1 MMKILPYIMPRL
13 TTILILFFSSYQV
26 MAQEQDKAAIPFR
39 AEIGVQ
45 ANALFGRLLTD
56 GENGLVQNPYLL
68 TGKVYWGN
76 IGLRVGLGGDHRKEI
91 QRVDGFAN
99 TKTIL
104 TQRLDIRLG
113 AERSFSLGDRW
124 QGSLGV
130 DAIAN
135 WTQDK
140 TINDSGFD
148 VITDTKDIQF
158 IGGGPVFGLKYQVT
172 KRLSFGTEGYVYYTV
187 GNITDGQFFKNF
199 PVGEDKTK
207 KLDTRALQVGL
218 PSALYLIFEF

>member
-1 MMKILPYIMPRL
+1 M
-13 TTILILFFSSYQV
+13 TILLLLSSFGKA
-26 MAQEQDKAAIPFR
+26 MAQDEAKAAIPLR
-39 AEIGVQ
+39 AEIGIQ

-68 TGKVYWGN
+68 TGKVYLGN
-76 IGLRVGLGGDHRKEI
+76 IGLRVGFGGDHSKEI
-91 QRVDGFAN
+91 ERVDGFAN
-99 TKTIL
+99 TITTL
-104 TQRLDIRLG
+104 NQRLDLRLG

-124 QGSLGV
+124 QGSLGA

-158 IGGGPVFGLKYQVT
+158 IGGGLVFGIKYQVT

-187 GNITDGQFFKNF
+187 GNITEGQFFKNF

-207 KLDTRALQVGL
+207 KLDTSALQVGL
-218 PSALYLIFEF
+218 PSALFLIFEF